1 MKKIYFTVFSLA
13 VGLSLTAQ
21 VSKNQKALATKSDF
35 DKKMTLDSK
44 IRQVSVVR
52 EKTTFYTND
61 FSNPAD
67 WTIGNNAVGAG
78 SSDNWVIG
86 TAVPSGAFPIDPIV
100 STSAANGYA
109 LFDSDLLC
117 SGDQSAWVG
126 NAAPVN
132 CSGQSTVAIEF
143 ESFYRKFNDSV
154 YVQVSTDNTNW
165 TNFNAY
171 PTYGNNDISPVN
183 PEVVAINIS
192 SVAANQATVYFR
204 FLFWSDAVNGGDGC
218 GYSWMVDDVSLR
230 TVDDNDLVLNKLF
243 WGTLGSWGARLPYT
257 QVPGDQIQP
266 VSFGGIV
273 TNAGAAAQNDIVF
286 TATATGY
293 NGTSVATALA
303 SAASDTLECLTQLTV
318 PNVLGTTT
326 VAFNVSSS
334 ATDANPAD
342 NTLPSQGIEV
352 TNGVYARDLGVI
364 SGGSYNQGNA
374 FEVGNIFDIFAT
386 TQTNSITFIPTATAV
401 AGAQVYVRVYGGG
414 LNFYE
419 ESNAYTLTAA
429 DLGNPVTLTLNST
442 VDLIADSSYCIV
454 VGSFGD
460 GGATNDL
467 VVATSGE
474 SEAQTSF
481 YLDGTSGT
489 WFYTTSTPM
498 VRLNINPSNV
508 GVAENANV
516 SSFGVYPNPAKEN
529 VTISFDLKNETAAKV
544 QITDLAGKE
553 VYASNLGNKAGKN
566 SVSVNTNTFAN
577 GIYVVNFITNN
588 GVVTEKLVIN
598 K

>member
-13 VGLSLTAQ
+13 FGLSLTAQ
-21 VSKNQKALATKSDF
+21 VSKVNKSLAPKGAF
-35 DKKMTLDSK
+35 DKKMTIGDK
-44 IRQVSVVR
+44 IEHQTIVR

-61 FSNPAD
+61 FSNPGD
-67 WTIGNNAVGAG
+67 WAIGNNATGAG
-78 SSDNWVIG
+78 ASDNWVIG
-86 TAVPSGAFPIDPIV
+86 TAGPAGGFAIDAIV
-100 STSAANGYA
+100 STSAANGFA

-117 SGDQSAWVG
+117 SGDQSAWIG
-126 NAAPVN
+126 NSVPVN

-171 PTYGNNDISPVN
+171 PSYGNNDISPSN
-183 PEVVAINIS
+183 PELVAINIS

-218 GYSWMVDDVSLR
+218 GYAWMVDDVSLR
-230 TVDDNDLVLNKLF
+230 NVDNNDLVLNKLF

-257 QVPGDQIQP
+257 KVPADQIQP

-273 TNAGAAAQNDIVF
+273 TNAGALAQNDIVF

-293 NGTSVATALA
+293 NGTSSATALA

-318 PNVLGTTT
+318 PSALGTTS
-326 VAFNVSSS
+326 VAFNVISS
-334 ATDANPAD
+334 ATDASPAD
-342 NTLPSQGIEV
+342 NSLPAQGIEV

-364 SGGSYNQGNA
+364 EGGSYNQGNA
-374 FEVGNIFDIFAT
+374 FEVGNIFDIFST
-386 TQTNSITFIPTATAV
+386 TQALSVTFVPTATAV

-419 ESNAYTLTAA
+419 ESNSYTLLDT
-429 DLGNPVTLTLNST
+429 DLGNPVTLQLNSA

-460 GGATNDL
+460 GGNSNDL

-481 YLDGTSGT
+481 YLDGTDGT
-489 WFYTTSTPM
+489 WYYTTATPI
-498 VRLNINPSNV
+498 VRLNITPTSV
-508 GVAENANV
+508 GLAENANV
-516 SSFGVYPNPAKEN
+516 ASFGVYPNPAKEN